1 MNNRKRVRVFTK
13 KDLENFSDVFD
24 ITDWRST
31 LKKIYVLFLER
42 NEYSLHNI
50 NQRYVLTF
58 VF

>member
-13 KDLENFSDVFD
+13 KDLENFYDVFG

-31 LKKIYVLFLER
+31 LKKMYVLFLER
-42 NEYSLHNI
+42 NEYSLHNM
-50 NQRYVLTF
+50 NQRYVLTS